1 MLASPSRSSRTGLE
15 LECSIAARISPRT
28 ENKSAR
34 IRSPISLEILVSGS
48 YFSAQPITASKI
60 GSRSFPLS
68 VSSYMTRRPL
78 AGSFLS
84 ADNLLRFEPAQPVGQ
99 DVGRNALAGIQKVLK
114 SCGAAKHHVADY
126 RQRPAVSEYTHPV
139 PNGTLVGLVN
149 LAPSITALE
158 FPCK

>member
-1 MLASPSRSSRTGLE
+1 MLYSGQNLTADRKQ
-15 LECSIAARISPRT
+15 ISPYSLPHLAGNPGFRVILFGPADYRQQNW
-28 ENKSAR
+28 EQVFSLVGKFVYDS
-34 IRSPISLEILVSGS
+34 SPIGWVL
-48 YFSAQPITASKI
+48 P
-60 GSRSFPLS
+60 
-68 VSSYMTRRPL
+68 
-78 AGSFLS
+78 S